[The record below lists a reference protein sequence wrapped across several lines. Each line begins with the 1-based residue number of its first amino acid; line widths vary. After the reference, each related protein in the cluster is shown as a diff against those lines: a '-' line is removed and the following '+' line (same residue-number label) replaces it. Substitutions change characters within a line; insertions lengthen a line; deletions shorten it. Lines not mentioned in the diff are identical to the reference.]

1 MILDDFQLRREDW
14 VSWLRCRAAMSKAN
28 GGSVIFLHT
37 LGAGRR
43 ASCRAFDRV
52 SLSIIARNKQIESR
66 GRLTEMLCNLALLIL
81 ISQSYDRA

>member
-37 LGAGRR
+37 WRR
-43 ASCRAFDRV
+43 T
-52 SLSIIARNKQIESR
+52 ARELP
-66 GRLTEMLCNLALLIL
+66 RL
-81 ISQSYDRA
+81 